1 MAQGTI
7 FATNTGISQWL
18 EVFDEDGD
26 ALINTST
33 RVSIE
38 NYDGS
43 LTTLKGTGFT
53 FDSEGYLTGGTLTS
67 VQYTSSNG
75 STIYASISGFSLP
88 YAQWSDV
95 SELDVL
101 FEIILSGSDTLSI
114 NAVGTDDEPMEL
126 GGYDGNDTLNGGS
139 GADKIWGDSGADILN
154 GNGGD
159 DMLIGGRG
167 NDTLN
172 GGAGFDQAYYNYEYE
187 DGGTNAITVNIQ
199 NGTVND
205 AYNNTDTFTSIESFR
220 GTMYADTF
228 IGANQDYARYQGLA
242 GNDTFQGGSGYDAVD
257 YRKDAINE
265 DINGQTGNSGVTVNL
280 VTGKATDGYGDTDTL
295 SNIDEVRG
303 TDYADTLIGAAAGE
317 RLRGED
323 GDDTLRGNGGND
335 ILEGGN
341 GADTLIGGAGIDT
354 MTGNNGN
361 DTYYV
366 NAYGDKVNEVA
377 QQGTDLVISSSN
389 YNLKANSQYIEN
401 ITLTGNA
408 NLNST
413 GNMQANTM
421 TGNAGNNKLTGLV
434 GNDTLIG
441 KGGADVLIGNQGNDT
456 LIGNLGNDTLN
467 GGLGLDTMSGNLGND
482 TYYVDAYGDKI
493 NEAANQGI
501 DQVFSSSNYNLK
513 ANSQHIENITL
524 IGKGNINSTGNMQDN
539 EMVGNMGN
547 NTLNG
552 LAGNDTLTGKGGADS
567 LYGGDGNDTLN
578 GNLGN
583 DKLFGGNGADKLFGH
598 QGADILNGGNGN
610 DILNGGI
617 GNDTLYAASGADRL
631 IGSLGAD
638 SMYAGVDNGVDTFI
652 FNSINDSK
660 VGDALHDKIYDFDS
674 GEDQIDLSGIDANSS
689 TGANDAFAFAG
700 TTATANSVWY
710 ESDGSDIMLY
720 ADVNGD
726 TTADFEVRLVDT
738 SALTAADITL

>member
-7 FATNTGISQWL
+7 FASNTGIRQWL
-18 EVFDEDGD
+18 QVFDENGD
-26 ALINTST
+26 APVNTPT

-38 NYDGS
+38 NFDGS
-43 LTTLKGTGFT
+43 LTTLNGTGFT
-53 FDSEGYLTGGTLTS
+53 FDAQGYLTGGTLTS
-67 VQYTSSNG
+67 VQYTNANG
-75 STIYASISGFSLP
+75 STVYATISGFSLP
-88 YAQWSDV
+88 FSQWGSV
-95 SELDVL
+95 SALDAL
-101 FEIILSGSDTLSI
+101 FEIILSGSDTLNI
-114 NAVGTDDEPMEL
+114 EAVGTDPEPFEL
-126 GGYDGNDTLNGGS
+126 GGYNGNDTLNGGA
-139 GADKIWGDSGADILN
+139 GADKMWGDSGADILN

-159 DMLIGGRG
+159 DMLIGGQG

-172 GGAGFDQAYYNYEYE
+172 GGAGFDQVYYNNHYQY
-187 DGGTNAITVNIQ
+187 GGTNAITVSIQ
-199 NGTVND
+199 NGTIND
-205 AYNNTDTFTSIESFR
+205 AYNNIDTFTGIESFR
-220 GTMYADTF
+220 GTRYDDTF

-242 GNDTFQGGSGYDAVD
+242 GNDTFQGGSGYDALD
-257 YRKDAINE
+257 YRKDAFNE
-265 DINGQTGNSGVTVNL
+265 DENGLTGTSGVTVNL
-280 VTGKATDGYGDTDTL
+280 ITGKAIDGFGDTDTL
-295 SNIDEVRG
+295 SSIEEVRG

-323 GDDTLRGNGGND
+323 GDDTLRGNGGD
-335 ILEGGN
+335 DVLEGGN
-341 GADTLIGGAGIDT
+341 GADRLIGGAGIDI
-354 MTGNNGN
+354 MTGNNG
-361 DTYYV
+361 DDIYYV
-366 NAYGDKVNEVA
+366 NAYGDTVNEVA
-377 QQGTDLVISSSN
+377 FQGIDLVISSSN

-421 TGNAGNNKLTGLV
+421 TGNSGNNTLRGLV

-456 LIGNLGNDTLN
+456 LIGNMGNDRLN

-482 TYYVDAYGDKI
+482 TYYVNAYGDKI

-539 EMVGNMGN
+539 KMVGNMGN

-552 LAGNDTLTGKGGADS
+552 LAGNDTLLGKGGADT
-567 LYGGDGNDTLN
+567 LNGHIGNDTIG

-617 GNDTLYAASGADRL
+617 GNDTLYAAAGADRL

-660 VGDALHDKIYDFDS
+660 VGDVLHDTIYGFDN
-674 GEDQIDLSGIDANSS
+674 GEDKIDLSGIDANSS
-689 TGANDAFAFAG
+689 TGANDAFAFSG

-710 ESDGSDIMLY
+710 ETDGSDIMLY

-726 TTADFEVRLVDT
+726 TTADFEVRLADT
-738 SALTAADITL
+738 GSLTAADITL